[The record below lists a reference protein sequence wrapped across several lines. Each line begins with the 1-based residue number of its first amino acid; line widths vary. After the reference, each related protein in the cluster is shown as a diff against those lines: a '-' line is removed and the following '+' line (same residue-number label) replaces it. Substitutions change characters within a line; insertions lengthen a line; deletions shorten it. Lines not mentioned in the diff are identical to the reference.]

1 MQCSEGGIELI
12 LKRFFDFFASCI
24 GLLLL
29 APLFLLIALAIKLDS
44 PGPVFFRQQR
54 VGQYGK
60 LFHIH
65 KFRSMTV
72 DAPSKGLQ
80 ITVGSDARITR
91 VGGLLR
97 KYKLDELAQ
106 LIDVFNG
113 SMSLVGPR
121 PEVPFYVDFYPDE
134 IRKIVFS
141 VKPGITDL
149 ASIKYKN
156 ENEILSKS
164 DDPQNTYVDEIL
176 PIKLRYYV
184 EYVKN
189 RSFFSD
195 IRIILSTFFAM
206 IR

>member
-1 MQCSEGGIELI
+1 M
-12 LKRFFDFFASCI
+12 LKRLFDFFASFI

-29 APLFLLIALAIKLDS
+29 APLLLLIALAIKLDS
-44 PGPVFFRQQR
+44 PGPVFFRQKR
-54 VGQYGK
+54 VGQYGE
-60 LFHIH
+60 LFRIH

-72 DAPSKGLQ
+72 DAPSTGLQ
-80 ITVGSDARITR
+80 ITVGEDIRITR
-91 VGGLLR
+91 VGGALR

-106 LIDVFNG
+106 LIDVLNG

-141 VKPGITDL
+141 VKPGITDW
-149 ASIKYKN
+149 ASIKYKD

-164 DDPQNTYVDEIL
+164 DDPQRTYVDEVL

-184 EYVKN
+184 EYVQN
-189 RSFFSD
+189 RSFFND
-195 IRIILSTFFAM
+195 IKIIYSTLLA
-206 IR
+206 ILR